1 MAKRED
7 GKETR
12 WRLLNAACE
21 VFAQKGYR
29 DAKVADI
36 CKTADANVA
45 AVNYY
50 FGDKVSLYE
59 EAWRHALQNFAEHAL
74 NRLPVRRKTGYGY
87 IFKRLCSILPQ
98 RVSWASSVASI

>member
-12 WRLLNAACE
+12 GKLLSAACG

-29 DAKVADI
+29 DAKVAEI
-36 CKTADANVA
+36 CRRAGANVA

-50 FGDKVSLYE
+50 FGDKATLYR
-59 EAWRHALQNFAEHAL
+59 EAWQHALENFEEPSFPQAATDRPQDAL
-74 NRLPVRRKTGYGY
+74 RGY
-87 IFKRLCSILPQ
+87 IRPRLYAKS
-98 RVSWASSVASI
+98 